1 MNTDSGERFLVRW
14 GETGHSFELRLPSG
28 WRALLVLLSLV
39 LVSLFGAL
47 AWVTWTLAH
56 GYPMAWYEERRQAQ
70 MQHQLV
76 RLQDRASELRITAG
90 RVDSL
95 SIRTAARFGLP
106 WNQVSD
112 TLDRTS
118 RPLLDRLFPEETPS
132 LAIAQEAQSQDERT
146 AAHLRLWQA
155 ARQAETKCVK
165 AWENTPSVI
174 PTAGRFSS
182 PFGYRVNPV
191 TGIYTLHAGMDI
203 ENHTGTPIHA
213 PAGGVVEE
221 QELSSSY
228 GNYVLLRHGNGI
240 RTRYAH
246 MTAAKVHVGQVLKRG
261 DLIGLMG
268 STGRSTGTHLHYEVI
283 VGGSPVN
290 PMGWLLPMRIDP

>member
-1 MNTDSGERFLVRW
+1 MNGGPGERFLVRW

-28 WRALLVLLSLV
+28 WRALLALLSLI
-39 LVSLFGAL
+39 LLALFAAL

-70 MQHQLV
+70 LQRQLV
-76 RLQDRASELRITAG
+76 QMEAKTSELRVAAS

-95 SIRTAARFGLP
+95 AVRTAARFGLP
-106 WNQVSD
+106 WNQASGSAD
-112 TLDRTS
+112 PTR

-132 LAIAQEAQSQDERT
+132 LAVAQEAQAQDERIS
-146 AAHLRLWQA
+146 AHLRLWQA
-155 ARQAETKCVK
+155 ARQAQAKCAK
-165 AWENTPSVI
+165 AWENTPSVV
-174 PTAGRFSS
+174 PAAGHFSS

-191 TGIYTLHAGMDI
+191 TGIYQLHAGMDI

-221 QELSSSY
+221 QEASSSY
-228 GNYVLLRHGNGI
+228 GNYVLVRHGGGI

-246 MTAAKVHVGQVLKRG
+246 MSAAKVRVGQVLKRG

-290 PMGWLLPMRIDP
+290 PTGWLLPMRIDP